1 MKIAIITLPLHTNY
15 GGILQAYALKQTIES
30 MGHSAEVIDR
40 KCKIVLP
47 PSWKMPLIYLKR
59 ILLNLTPGGKR
70 PEVFREKRILK
81 EFPYVSS
88 RLSPF
93 VQNNISPRLVNDYS
107 EIEIGEY
114 DAFVVG
120 SDQVWRPKYFGNI
133 EDAFL
138 RFAKKWNVG
147 RISYAASFGTDQLE
161 YSYEQLNNC
170 SLLLQRFNAV
180 SVRESSAVEICD
192 EWFDRE
198 DVIHVLDPVMLLQAD
213 QYISIAAESDN
224 RPCKG
229 KVLSYILDSDQSK
242 LAVLEKVRNWMAADV
257 YDAVVQ
263 DRNRNIPLK
272 KRVVPSMQQW
282 LSCFADAEFVV
293 TDSFHGCVL
302 CILMHKPFLAL
313 GNVNRGMSRIQSLLQ
328 EFDLEDRMVQG
339 IDPDDDGEYYI
350 SGIDWSRIDT
360 RLEELRKKSL
370 DFLESA
376 LKLR

>member
-59 ILLNLTPGGKR
+59 IVLNLTPGGKR

-93 VQNNISPRLVNDYS
+93 VQNNIAPRIVNDYS
-107 EIEIGEY
+107 EIRIGEY

-138 RFAKKWNVG
+138 RFAKKWNVR

-161 YSYEQLNNC
+161 YSYEQLHNC

-198 DVIHVLDPVMLLQAD
+198 DAAHVLDPVMLLQAD
-213 QYISIAAESDN
+213 RYISLASESES
-224 RPCKG
+224 RPCKD

-242 LAVLEKVRNWMAADV
+242 LAVLDRVRKWVATDV

-263 DRNRNIPLK
+263 DRNPKIPLK
-272 KRVVPSMQQW
+272 KRVVPSIQQW

-328 EFDLEDRMVQG
+328 DFGLEDRMVQG

-350 SGIDWSRIDT
+350 SGIDWSSIDT

-370 DFLESA
+370 DFLQSA